1 MERIRCAFF
10 FHDTDYFS
18 GGSRSLLDIIDTYI
32 AQDNIAVVAV
42 FPSDKGSA
50 IEYLRKKNIDIVCSH
65 YYQIRYELSESK
77 IEYIKKLPMRIL
89 RLFGSKIWVMLKT
102 IPELKEKNIDIIYSN
117 TSFIL
122 SGYWSSKSLQV
133 PLIAHFR
140 EFGEEDHK
148 IGVWIGRNSFYRI
161 ANQYDRIICISN
173 SLKEKYQKRISEDK
187 IRVIY
192 DDVSKEYVNWS
203 EEEIKP
209 EIDKNF
215 NILLAGNLTPGKG
228 QKTVLS
234 CLANYIQNNKKIT
247 VYIAGNPSDSVY
259 VNEIKELIDEH
270 HIKGQIKFLGLVKDM
285 NTLRKKMHVGIV
297 LSDMEAFGR
306 VTIEGML
313 SGMIMIAARTGGS
326 VELIEDR
333 VNGFLV
339 EKDGKELESIIS
351 YIHDNYG
358 SLRTMQKQ
366 AFNFAKEF
374 TESKCS
380 KTVLENI
387 EELIEK

>member
-1 MERIRCAFF
+1 MEKIRCAFF
-10 FHDTDYFS
+10 FHDTDFFS
-18 GGSRSLLDIIDTYI
+18 GGSRSLLDIIDTYVE
-32 AQDNIAVVAV
+32 QNSVAVVAV

-50 IEYLRKKNIDIVCSH
+50 IDYLRSKNVDIVCSH

-77 IEYIKKLPMRIL
+77 SDYIKRLPRRAMKLL
-89 RLFGSKIWVMLKT
+89 GSRIWVLLKT
-102 IPELKEKNIDIIYSN
+102 VPELKERNINIVYSN

-122 SGYWSSKSLQV
+122 AGYWSAKSLHV

-148 IGVWIGRNSFYRI
+148 IGVWFGRNAFYRI
-161 ANQYDRIICISN
+161 VNQYDRIICISN
-173 SLKEKYQKRISEDK
+173 ALKEKYQKRIGGDK

-192 DDVSKEYVNWS
+192 DDVSKEYVNWA

-209 EIDKNF
+209 DVNNNF

-228 QKTVLS
+228 QKTVLT
-234 CLANYIQNNKKIT
+234 CLANYVQHDKRIT

-259 VNEIKELIDEH
+259 VN
-270 HIKGQIKFLGLVKDM
+270 QIKKLIEEKHIQEQVEFLGLVKDM

-326 VELIEDR
+326 VELIKDG

-339 EKDGKELESIIS
+339 ENDGSKLESIVSDIQK
-351 YIHDNYG
+351 NYQ
-358 SLRTMQKQ
+358 SFKLMQKE
-366 AFNFAKEF
+366 AFYFAKGF
-374 TESKCS
+374 TESRCS
-380 KTVLENI
+380 KFLLENI
-387 EELIEK
+387 EELVDK